1 MTLNLNSNPK
11 TSLTLTSSLTQQE
24 APHYYMMY
32 LPDGGTRCCG
42 QYRDAVRLKEMYPD
56 ANVEKVYPP
65 EVPKTVNITAQNLGR
80 ENALNE
86 GAKQLPQSELEP
98 LDL

>member
-1 MTLNLNSNPK
+1 
-11 TSLTLTSSLTQQE
+11 
-24 APHYYMMY
+24 MMY

-56 ANVEKVYPP
+56 AIVEKVYPP
-65 EVPKTVNITAQNLGR
+65 EVPKTVNITAQNLGI
-80 ENALNE
+80 ENSLNE
-86 GAKQLPQSELEP
+86 GAKQLPQSELET

>member
-1 MTLNLNSNPK
+1 MKNPNSNPNLSQ
-11 TSLTLTSSLTQQE
+11 TSASSLTNQD

-42 QYRDAVRLKEMYPD
+42 QYRDAVSLKNLYPD
-56 ANVEKVYPP
+56 AIVEKVYPP
-65 EVPKTVNITAQNLGR
+65 EAPKTVNITAQNMGR
-80 ENALNE
+80 ENTLNE
-86 GAKQLPQSELEP
+86 GVKQLPQSELET